1 MTTKGI
7 LELEVCH
14 MPSKLK
20 LHPGAFWIE
29 LRRDLDWTA
38 TRFRLNC
45 DAIWIELQRDSD
57 WTATH
62 FELRG
67 RLYFP
72 EVKIGQ
78 KWVKNWSKKNSAKT
92 TNLIL
97 VRWFCGKKLIFSL
110 GIPLTYHIF
119 QCQSL
124 LRAEGTHP
132 WLLAIGT
139 GTSTG
144 VWLLDYFPACLTAL
158 SHSEWSQTVGWP
170 DHHTAGLKHTRT
182 VTAIQKTRLLDN
194 ELWSNQ
200 TI

>member
-1 MTTKGI
+1 MTTKRI

-14 MPSKLK
+14 MPSKIN

-29 LRRDLDWTA
+29 PRRDLDWTA
-38 TRFRLNC
+38 TRFGLNC
-45 DAIWIELQRDSD
+45 DAIWIELRRDSD

-97 VRWFCGKKLIFSL
+97 VRWFCGKKLVFSL
-110 GIPLTYHIF
+110 GIPL
-119 QCQSL
+119 
-124 LRAEGTHP
+124 
-132 WLLAIGT
+132 
-139 GTSTG
+139 
-144 VWLLDYFPACLTAL
+144 
-158 SHSEWSQTVGWP
+158 
-170 DHHTAGLKHTRT
+170 
-182 VTAIQKTRLLDN
+182 
-194 ELWSNQ
+194 SNSNKNSKKYSFSPLFKKKRED
-200 TI
+200 